1 MSFLSKSA
9 STFLIG
15 MLLALTGWAQVIKGT
30 VIVSSG
36 RVVLFAN
43 VNLKGS
49 AATILAYA
57 VSNANGEFS
66 LTIPAGTPQTG
77 LTLEVTCI
85 GFAKQ
90 SKAVTDLAALYHFVL
105 SASANQ
111 LKEVIVKDS
120 RTFIKTNGDSS
131 SYRVTDYANKQDRV
145 IGDVIKQLP
154 GVQVASDG

>member
-30 VIVSSG
+30 VKDTTG
-36 RVVLFAN
+36 RVVPYAN

-49 AATILAYA
+49 AATILAYS

-85 GFAKQ
+85 DLAKK
-90 SKAVTDLAALYHFVL
+90 SKAVTDIAVAYNFVL

-120 RTFIKTNGDSS
+120 RPIIRTNGD
-131 SYRVTDYANKQDRV
+131 TT
-145 IGDVIKQLP
+145 
-154 GVQVASDG
+154 